1 MVMADRSIAIVED
14 HPMLM
19 EGIAAFLKQRGGFAL
34 AATGNAA
41 DDIVSI
47 TCTHQPD
54 DMIVDLGMAG
64 DVFKAI
70 AEASRISPKTKI
82 IVFTASA
89 STDDAIGALDAGAKG
104 YVLKGGPGDDLIQA
118 LQCAQRNDVYVSP
131 SFATKLICALKDK
144 ALERQ
149 KPACNRLSVREE
161 QIVRLLLCG
170 MMNSEIARE
179 LSLSN
184 KTVKSHMTTLM
195 AKLNAH
201 NRLEALIA
209 AQKLVAASSIPAS
222 RFRL

>member
-1 MVMADRSIAIVED
+1 MADRSIAIVDD
-14 HPMLM
+14 HPMLV
-19 EGIAAFLKQRGGFAL
+19 EGIAALLKRRGGFAL

-41 DDIVSI
+41 DDIVAI

-89 STDDAIGALDAGAKG
+89 STDDAIKSLDVGAKG

-118 LQCAQRNDVYVSP
+118 LQCAQQNDVYVSP
-131 SFATKLICALKDK
+131 SFATKLISALKDK

-149 KPACNRLSVREE
+149 KAACNRLNVREE

-170 MMNSEIARE
+170 KMNGEIARE

-184 KTVKSHMTTLM
+184 KTVKGHMTTLM

-201 NRLEALIA
+201 TRLEAMIA
-209 AQKLVAASSIPAS
+209 AQKLVAGASMPTVT
-222 RFRL
+222 RFGP